1 MAKQETE
8 VEIRHAVE
16 ADRQTLITLVVRAFA
31 DVRAQQSGEIL
42 ARTWAHWEA
51 NHVQTIDL
59 SSVVLAEVAGKAVG
73 FASYEID
80 RRTRIGTVSD
90 NAVLSSY
97 RGQGIGG
104 QLLVRVLELITES
117 GMEFAQV
124 STGLEEPYAAARR
137 MYERQGFTPYFR
149 SVYYMKKLA
158 QSAT

>member
-90 NAVLSSY
+90 NAVLPEY
-97 RGQGIGG
+97 RGKGIGA
-104 QLLVRVLELITES
+104 QLLTRVLGLMKAA
-117 GMEFAQV
+117 GMEYAEV
-124 STGLEEPYAAARR
+124 STGSDVPYTPARR

-149 SVYYMKKLA
+149 SVSYMKKLA